1 MAFRGTINTNGR
13 PKGSNKNTKL
23 IKDTFAELLENNT
36 EELLKRINNLSDK
49 DYVKFHIDIAKMLL
63 PKPTEVKV
71 TMGSSYYTTVIRT
84 NRTVILLVRSTIYL
98 CKNYVTI

>member
-1 MAFRGTINTNGR
+1 MLFNYKLQLFTMAFKGTINTNGR
-13 PKGSNKNTKL
+13 PKGSQNKNTKL
-23 IKDTFAELLENNT
+23 IKYTLAELLENNT

-71 TMGSSYYTTVIRT
+71 TMDEVPI
-84 NRTVILLVRSTIYL
+84 IQL
-98 CKNYVTI
+98 